1 MFTKDF
7 FQSKG
12 FRRILIFALLAVIL
26 YLMRSMINLILLTF
40 IFAFLMDRLQTF
52 VSSRLNRFVRVDR
65 RWIVVVSYVVF
76 LSVLVVAVYRYFPVV
91 ANQVSQVVSQLYD
104 FYTQPQDNEVL
115 SYIVNLVKPYVEQS
129 EISKYMNQGFGFV
142 FKSVTDIGK
151 VLMQLFIALMLSL
164 FFLLEKP
171 RIIRFTARFKQSKI
185 APFYEEVAFFGSRF
199 VQSFGKVLEAQFIIA
214 LVNGILSV
222 IALWIMGFPQ
232 LIGLGIMIF
241 LLGLIP
247 VAGVLISL
255 IPLCTIAYSIGG
267 IMMVVYV
274 LIMIA
279 VLHALESYML
289 NPKLMSAK
297 TNLPVFYTFIVLIF
311 SEHFMGVW
319 GLIIGIP
326 IFMFLLDVTA
336 VTRDNDSDTP
346 VKTKPVV

>member
-1 MFTKDF
+1 MFTRQY

-12 FRRILIFALLAVIL
+12 FRRILIFALLALIL
-26 YLMRSMINLILLTF
+26 YAMQSMINLILLTF
-40 IFAFLMDRLQTF
+40 IFAFLMDRMQSF
-52 VSSRLNRFVRVDR
+52 VSSRLNRYMRVDR
-65 RWIVVVSYVVF
+65 RWIVAILYVVI
-76 LSVLVVAVYRYFPVV
+76 LALLGIGMYRYLPVVAV
-91 ANQVSQVVSQLYD
+91 QVSQVVRQLYE

-115 SYIVNLVKPYVEQS
+115 SYIINLVKPYIEQT
-129 EISKYMNQGFGFV
+129 ELSKYMNQGFGFV

-151 VLMQLFIALMLSL
+151 VLLQVFIALLLSL

-171 RIIRFTARFKQSKI
+171 RIIRFTAKFKDSKI
-185 APFYEEVAFFGSRF
+185 AAFYEEVAYFGSRF
-199 VQSFGKVLEAQFIIA
+199 VHSFGKVLEAQFLIA

-222 IALWIMGFPQ
+222 IALWILGFPQ
-232 LIGLGIMIF
+232 LFGLGLMIF
-241 LLGLIP
+241 LLGLVP
-247 VAGVLISL
+247 VAGVIISL

-274 LIMIA
+274 LILVA
-279 VLHALESYML
+279 VLHALEAYML

-326 IFMFLLDVTA
+326 IFMFLLDVLD
-336 VTRDNDSDTP
+336 VTREKETVSS
-346 VKTKPVV
+346 

>member
-1 MFTKDF
+1 MFTRQY

-12 FRRILIFALLAVIL
+12 FRRILIFALLALIL
-26 YLMRSMINLILLTF
+26 YAMQSMINLILLTF
-40 IFAFLMDRLQTF
+40 IFAFLMDRMQSF
-52 VSSRLNRFVRVDR
+52 VSTRLNRFMRVDR
-65 RWIVVVSYVVF
+65 RWIVAILYVVI
-76 LSVLVVAVYRYFPVV
+76 LALLGIGMYRYLPVVAV
-91 ANQVSQVVSQLYD
+91 QVSQVVRQLYE

-115 SYIVNLVKPYVEQS
+115 SYIINLVKPYIEQT
-129 EISKYMNQGFGFV
+129 ELSKYMNQGFGFV

-151 VLMQLFIALMLSL
+151 VLLQVFIALLLSL

-171 RIIRFTARFKQSKI
+171 RIIRFTAKFKDSKI
-185 APFYEEVAFFGSRF
+185 AAFYEEVAYFGSRF
-199 VQSFGKVLEAQFIIA
+199 VHSFGKVLEAQFLIA

-222 IALWIMGFPQ
+222 IALWILGFPQ
-232 LIGLGIMIF
+232 LFGLGLMIF
-241 LLGLIP
+241 LLGLVP
-247 VAGVLISL
+247 VAGVIISL

-274 LIMIA
+274 LILVA
-279 VLHALESYML
+279 VLHALEAYML

-326 IFMFLLDVTA
+326 IFMFLLDVLD
-336 VTRDNDSDTP
+336 VTREKETVSS
-346 VKTKPVV
+346 

>member
-1 MFTKDF
+1 MFTRQY

-12 FRRILIFALLAVIL
+12 FRRILIFALLALIL
-26 YLMRSMINLILLTF
+26 YAMQSMINLILLTF
-40 IFAFLMDRLQTF
+40 IFAFLMDRMQSF
-52 VSSRLNRFVRVDR
+52 VSTRLNRYMRVDR
-65 RWIVVVSYVVF
+65 RWIVAILYVVI
-76 LSVLVVAVYRYFPVV
+76 LALLGIGMYRYLPVVAV
-91 ANQVSQVVSQLYD
+91 QVSQVVRQLYE

-115 SYIVNLVKPYVEQS
+115 SYIINLVKPYIEQT
-129 EISKYMNQGFGFV
+129 ELSKYMNQGFGFV

-151 VLMQLFIALMLSL
+151 VLLQVFIALLLSL

-171 RIIRFTARFKQSKI
+171 RIIRFTAKFKDSKI
-185 APFYEEVAFFGSRF
+185 AAFYEEVAYFGSRF
-199 VQSFGKVLEAQFIIA
+199 VHSFGKVLEAQFLIA

-222 IALWIMGFPQ
+222 IALWILGFPQ
-232 LIGLGIMIF
+232 LFGLGLMIF
-241 LLGLIP
+241 LLGLVP
-247 VAGVLISL
+247 VAGVIISL

-274 LIMIA
+274 LILVA
-279 VLHALESYML
+279 VLHALEAYML

-326 IFMFLLDVTA
+326 IFMFLLDVLD
-336 VTRDNDSDTP
+336 VTREKETVSS
-346 VKTKPVV
+346 